1 MSLSHITAP
10 YIPITPLPRKLIIT
24 PLLFQTLRP
33 PNNRVRV
40 YNPTVIE
47 DYEVDAAGNVF
58 LEVAIVEMLLSD
70 VAGLRVEAGF
80 CCSFLEGDAPLLLF
94 ELAPI
99 MDGEGIGSSDLGDAF
114 S

>member
-1 MSLSHITAP
+1 
-10 YIPITPLPRKLIIT
+10 
-24 PLLFQTLRP
+24 
-33 PNNRVRV
+33 
-40 YNPTVIE
+40 
-47 DYEVDAAGNVF
+47 
-58 LEVAIVEMLLSD
+58 MLLSD